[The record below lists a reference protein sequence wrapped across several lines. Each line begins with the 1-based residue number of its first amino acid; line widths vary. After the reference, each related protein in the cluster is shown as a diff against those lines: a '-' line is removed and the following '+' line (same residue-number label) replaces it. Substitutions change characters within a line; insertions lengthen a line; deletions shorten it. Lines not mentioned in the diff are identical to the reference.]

1 MKKYILSIIL
11 LSALFAGIIPTAL
24 AATGDVKINDFNAT
38 VTSGPIPLQVHF
50 TGNVSGPVTGWHWKF
65 INEGT
70 GEIHYSTEN
79 VTAFHIFGK
88 PGTFDVQLYVWGA
101 SGNDTMKK
109 TAYITTTAP

>member
-1 MKKYILSIIL
+1 MP
-11 LSALFAGIIPTAL
+11 GTIPTAL
-24 AATGDVKINDFNAT
+24 AAIGDVKINDFNAT

-79 VTAFHIFGK
+79 VTAFHIFESQAYLMYSCMFGEL
-88 PGTFDVQLYVWGA
+88 V
-101 SGNDTMKK
+101 GNSAMKK
-109 TAYITTTAP
+109 TAYILPLLLNSFSLF